1 MESDIRY
8 IVVEG
13 VIGAGKTSLAK
24 KLAQKLNSELIL
36 EQFEINPFLEKFYQD
51 RKRYAFQTQMF
62 FLVNRFKQQE
72 NILQGNLFF
81 EKIVA
86 DYFFDKDRIFAHL
99 NLKGDELNLY
109 EQLFSALSKNILKP
123 NLTIYLRPNVDR
135 LMLNIK
141 KRNRKIEENI
151 SRDYI
156 EELDKMYRRYF
167 EDYDKTQLL
176 IVDSTELDF
185 VNNERDFYLIFDAIF
200 NEKRRYKDYLVKEK
214 NWKIL

>member
-1 MESDIRY
+1 
-8 IVVEG
+8 
-13 VIGAGKTSLAK
+13 
-24 KLAQKLNSELIL
+24 
-36 EQFEINPFLEKFYQD
+36 
-51 RKRYAFQTQMF
+51 
-62 FLVNRFKQQE
+62 
-72 NILQGNLFF
+72 
-81 EKIVA
+81 
-86 DYFFDKDRIFAHL
+86 
-99 NLKGDELNLY
+99 
-109 EQLFSALSKNILKP
+109 
-123 NLTIYLRPNVDR
+123 
-135 LMLNIK
+135 MLNIK